1 MPTLGI
7 MVATYENDD
16 GGTYVQV
23 IDVTDGTSAQE
34 AGVQAGDVIVAVDGH
49 STATT
54 DDLMAVR
61 RTHIAG
67 ETMTLTLSRGG
78 QTISVDV
85 VLRASND

>member
-1 MPTLGI
+1 
-7 MVATYENDD
+7 
-16 GGTYVQV
+16 
-23 IDVTDGTSAQE
+23 
-34 AGVQAGDVIVAVDGH
+34 
-49 STATT
+49 
-54 DDLMAVR
+54 MAVR